1 MVKSKPTW
9 RQGIHRSHADVL
21 HNTQEEDYLNLKLKP
36 THRRSPPRHD
46 QTPETASSA
55 LRDWG
60 DTISTVLLQQE
71 PRMLL
76 QLGAEEEI
84 TPSHPFSPPPRTCRL
99 NERALSASPIG
110 PCGSPRL
117 LRDPMP
123 RCQTPPHAHPCRRMP
138 LLPIPPAHPAAQA
151 RPSPHPAPGGEAGEG
166 GRPPARAALRMR
178 SALPGMLTAGGGGS
192 GTRCG
197 GAARLPSAPLG
208 SPRLPALACSRLA
221 PCGGGRP
228 PASGRSASC
237 STSAPQ
243 VSGGGCGRTAGRAG
257 RRWGPACA
265 RRHLLWR
272 EAAAARVRRR
282 LPGSGGGCPGP
293 AAAARVRTPPAPE
306 AAGAPVSTADSG
318 GPGRASPALRAPR
331 SGRASAPDR
340 EDLAGGYDSEG
351 KSGLPICLLLIL
363 FIYLFLDTGCF
374 SGDSDHFLAIHQR
387 KSGKPVFI
395 YHHVESVEKSLDT
408 DSYKDS
414 KQNFHSAS
422 HTKISKL
429 HPAIILKSAFP
440 RSVYDPS
447 LNLLAMTG
455 QDLEV
460 ENLPI
465 PTRNVIIVTLQM
477 DVNKLNI
484 TLLRLFRQG
493 VAAALG
499 LLPQQVHINR
509 LIAKKNC
516 VELFVSPLNSKP
528 GISEA
533 LPSEEVLRSLNINIL
548 HQSLSQFGITE
559 VSPEKNVLQGQHEA
573 DKIWSKEGFYAVV
586 IFLSIFVILVTCL
599 MVLYRLKEKIQLSLR
614 QEKEKKQEIHLSPLP
629 LQTSQTEYKTTNSM
643 VQPQQAPK
651 VINVVVD
658 PQGQCVPELKPP
670 LCASPSPFRMKPVGL
685 QERRGSNV
693 SLTLDMSSLGSVEP
707 FVTVPTPRE
716 KVAMEYLQSAGRVL
730 TRQQLRDT
738 VACSHL
744 LQTEFMEIPMNFV
757 DPKEIDIPSHGTK
770 NRYKTILPNPL
781 SRVYLKPKNPSDS
794 LSTYINANYIRG
806 YGGKEKAF
814 IATQGP
820 MINTV
825 NDFWQM
831 VWQEDSPVIVMI
843 TKLKEKNEKC
853 VLYWPE
859 KRGIYGK
866 VEVLVNSVQE
876 CKNYTVRQLTVKQG
890 NQSHSVKHYWY
901 TSWPDHKTPDS
912 AQPLLQLML
921 DVEEDRAE
929 SPGRGP
935 VIVHCSAGIGRTGC
949 FIATAI
955 GCQQLKEEG
964 VVDALSI
971 VCQLRVD
978 RGGMVQ
984 TSEQYEF
991 VHHALSLYE
1000 SRLSAEAVQ

>member
-1 MVKSKPTW
+1 S
-9 RQGIHRSHADVL
+9 
-21 HNTQEEDYLNLKLKP
+21 
-36 THRRSPPRHD
+36 
-46 QTPETASSA
+46 
-55 LRDWG
+55 
-60 DTISTVLLQQE
+60 
-71 PRMLL
+71 
-76 QLGAEEEI
+76 
-84 TPSHPFSPPPRTCRL
+84 
-99 NERALSASPIG
+99 
-110 PCGSPRL
+110 
-117 LRDPMP
+117 
-123 RCQTPPHAHPCRRMP
+123 
-138 LLPIPPAHPAAQA
+138 
-151 RPSPHPAPGGEAGEG
+151 
-166 GRPPARAALRMR
+166 
-178 SALPGMLTAGGGGS
+178 
-192 GTRCG
+192 
-197 GAARLPSAPLG
+197 
-208 SPRLPALACSRLA
+208 
-221 PCGGGRP
+221 
-228 PASGRSASC
+228 
-237 STSAPQ
+237 
-243 VSGGGCGRTAGRAG
+243 
-257 RRWGPACA
+257 
-265 RRHLLWR
+265 
-272 EAAAARVRRR
+272 
-282 LPGSGGGCPGP
+282 
-293 AAAARVRTPPAPE
+293 
-306 AAGAPVSTADSG
+306 
-318 GPGRASPALRAPR
+318 
-331 SGRASAPDR
+331 
-340 EDLAGGYDSEG
+340 
-351 KSGLPICLLLIL
+351 
-363 FIYLFLDTGCF
+363 TGCF

-387 KSGKPVFI
+387 KSGKPVFM

-408 DSYKDS
+408 DSFKDA
-414 KQNFHSAS
+414 KQNFRSSS

-429 HPAIILKSAFP
+429 HPAIIVKSAFP

-455 QDLEV
+455 EDLEV

-465 PTRNVIIVTLQM
+465 PTTNVIIVTLQM

-484 TLLRLFRQG
+484 TLLRIFRQG

-509 LIAKKNC
+509 LIGKKNC
-516 VELFVSPLNSKP
+516 VELFVSPLNAKP

-730 TRQQLRDT
+730 TRQQLRDA

-843 TKLKEKNEKC
+843 TKLKEKYEKC

-876 CKNYTVRQLTVKQG
+876 CKNYTVRQLTIKQG
-890 NQSHSVKHYWY
+890 SQSRSVKHYWY

-921 DVEEDRAE
+921 DVEEDRLQ
-929 SPGRGP
+929 SLGRGP
-935 VIVHCSAGIGRTGC
+935 VVVHCSAGIGRTGC

>member
-1 MVKSKPTW
+1 M
-9 RQGIHRSHADVL
+9 
-21 HNTQEEDYLNLKLKP
+21 
-36 THRRSPPRHD
+36 RR
-46 QTPETASSA
+46 AA
-55 LRDWG
+55 ACL
-60 DTISTVLLQQE
+60 
-71 PRMLL
+71 
-76 QLGAEEEI
+76 
-84 TPSHPFSPPPRTCRL
+84 
-99 NERALSASPIG
+99 RAL
-110 PCGSPRL
+110 
-117 LRDPMP
+117 
-123 RCQTPPHAHPCRRMP
+123 
-138 LLPIPPAHPAAQA
+138 
-151 RPSPHPAPGGEAGEG
+151 
-166 GRPPARAALRMR
+166 
-178 SALPGMLTAGGGGS
+178 
-192 GTRCG
+192 
-197 GAARLPSAPLG
+197 
-208 SPRLPALACSRLA
+208 
-221 PCGGGRP
+221 
-228 PASGRSASC
+228 
-237 STSAPQ
+237 
-243 VSGGGCGRTAGRAG
+243 
-257 RRWGPACA
+257 
-265 RRHLLWR
+265 
-272 EAAAARVRRR
+272 
-282 LPGSGGGCPGP
+282 
-293 AAAARVRTPPAPE
+293 
-306 AAGAPVSTADSG
+306 
-318 GPGRASPALRAPR
+318 
-331 SGRASAPDR
+331 
-340 EDLAGGYDSEG
+340 
-351 KSGLPICLLLIL
+351 CLLLHL
-363 FIYLFLDTGCF
+363 RAAGCF
-374 SGDSDHFLAIHQR
+374 SGDNDHFLAIHQR

-395 YHHVESVEKSLDT
+395 YHHVQSVEKSLDT
-408 DSYKDS
+408 DSYKNS
-414 KQNFHSAS
+414 KQNFHSSS

-429 HPAIILKSAFP
+429 HPAIIVKSTFP
-440 RSVYDPS
+440 RSAYDPS

-460 ENLPI
+460 ENLPV
-465 PTRNVIIVTLQM
+465 PATNVIIVTLQM

-484 TLLRLFRQG
+484 TLLRIFRQG

-509 LIAKKNC
+509 LIGKKNC
-516 VELFVSPLNSKP
+516 VELFVSPLNRKP

-559 VSPEKNVLQGQHEA
+559 VSPE
-573 DKIWSKEGFYAVV
+573 
-586 IFLSIFVILVTCL
+586 
-599 MVLYRLKEKIQLSLR
+599 VLYRLKEKIQLSLR
-614 QEKEKKQEIHLSPLP
+614 QEKEKKQEIHLSPLH
-629 LQTSQTEYKTTNSM
+629 LQTSRSEYKTTNSM
-643 VQPQQAPK
+643 VQPEQAPK
-651 VINVVVD
+651 VVNVVVD
-658 PQGQCVPELKPP
+658 PQGQCVPELKPS

-707 FVTVPTPRE
+707 FVAVPTPRE
-716 KVAMEYLQSAGRVL
+716 KVAMEYLQSASRVL
-730 TRQQLRDT
+730 TRQQLQDA

-876 CKNYTVRQLTVKQG
+876 CENYTVRQLTIKQG
-890 NQSHSVKHYWY
+890 SQSQSVKHYWY

-921 DVEEDRAE
+921 DVEEDRVEA
-929 SPGRGP
+929 PGRGP

>member
-1 MVKSKPTW
+1 MRW
-9 RQGIHRSHADVL
+9 RAAACL
-21 HNTQEEDYLNLKLKP
+21 
-36 THRRSPPRHD
+36 
-46 QTPETASSA
+46 
-55 LRDWG
+55 
-60 DTISTVLLQQE
+60 
-71 PRMLL
+71 
-76 QLGAEEEI
+76 
-84 TPSHPFSPPPRTCRL
+84 
-99 NERALSASPIG
+99 RAL
-110 PCGSPRL
+110 
-117 LRDPMP
+117 
-123 RCQTPPHAHPCRRMP
+123 
-138 LLPIPPAHPAAQA
+138 
-151 RPSPHPAPGGEAGEG
+151 
-166 GRPPARAALRMR
+166 
-178 SALPGMLTAGGGGS
+178 
-192 GTRCG
+192 
-197 GAARLPSAPLG
+197 
-208 SPRLPALACSRLA
+208 
-221 PCGGGRP
+221 
-228 PASGRSASC
+228 
-237 STSAPQ
+237 
-243 VSGGGCGRTAGRAG
+243 
-257 RRWGPACA
+257 
-265 RRHLLWR
+265 
-272 EAAAARVRRR
+272 
-282 LPGSGGGCPGP
+282 
-293 AAAARVRTPPAPE
+293 
-306 AAGAPVSTADSG
+306 
-318 GPGRASPALRAPR
+318 
-331 SGRASAPDR
+331 
-340 EDLAGGYDSEG
+340 
-351 KSGLPICLLLIL
+351 CLLLHL
-363 FIYLFLDTGCF
+363 RAAGCF

-414 KQNFHSAS
+414 KQNFYSSS
-422 HTKISKL
+422 HTKMSKL
-429 HPAIILKSAFP
+429 HPAIIVKSAFP

-465 PTRNVIIVTLQM
+465 PTTNVIIVTLQM

-484 TLLRLFRQG
+484 TLLRIFRQG

-509 LIAKKNC
+509 LI
-516 VELFVSPLNSKP
+516 
-528 GISEA
+528 
-533 LPSEEVLRSLNINIL
+533 
-548 HQSLSQFGITE
+548 
-559 VSPEKNVLQGQHEA
+559 KNVLQGQHEA

-651 VINVVVD
+651 VVSVVVD

-730 TRQQLRDT
+730 TRQQLRDA

-876 CKNYTVRQLTVKQG
+876 CQNYTVRQLTIKQG
-890 NQSHSVKHYWY
+890 SQSHSVKHYWY

-921 DVEEDRAE
+921 DVEEDRVE

>member
-1 MVKSKPTW
+1 M
-9 RQGIHRSHADVL
+9 
-21 HNTQEEDYLNLKLKP
+21 
-36 THRRSPPRHD
+36 
-46 QTPETASSA
+46 
-55 LRDWG
+55 
-60 DTISTVLLQQE
+60 
-71 PRMLL
+71 
-76 QLGAEEEI
+76 
-84 TPSHPFSPPPRTCRL
+84 F
-99 NERALSASPIG
+99 
-110 PCGSPRL
+110 
-117 LRDPMP
+117 
-123 RCQTPPHAHPCRRMP
+123 
-138 LLPIPPAHPAAQA
+138 
-151 RPSPHPAPGGEAGEG
+151 
-166 GRPPARAALRMR
+166 
-178 SALPGMLTAGGGGS
+178 TAGGGGS
-192 GTRCG
+192 GTRCC
-197 GAARLPSAPLG
+197 GAAWLPSAPLG
-208 SPRLPALACSRLA
+208 SPRLPSAALGSPRLLAA
-221 PCGGGRP
+221 PRARLP
-228 PASGRSASC
+228 SA
-237 STSAPQ
+237 
-243 VSGGGCGRTAGRAG
+243 RTM
-257 RRWGPACA
+257 RW
-265 RRHLLWR
+265 R
-272 EAAAARVRRR
+272 AAA
-282 LPGSGGGCPGP
+282 C
-293 AAAARVRTPPAPE
+293 
-306 AAGAPVSTADSG
+306 
-318 GPGRASPALRAPR
+318 LRA
-331 SGRASAPDR
+331 
-340 EDLAGGYDSEG
+340 L
-351 KSGLPICLLLIL
+351 CLLLHL
-363 FIYLFLDTGCF
+363 RAAGCF

-414 KQNFHSAS
+414 KQNFYSSS
-422 HTKISKL
+422 HTKMSKL
-429 HPAIILKSAFP
+429 HPAIIVKSAFP

-465 PTRNVIIVTLQM
+465 PTTSVIIVTLQM

-484 TLLRLFRQG
+484 TLLRIFRQG

-509 LIAKKNC
+509 LI
-516 VELFVSPLNSKP
+516 
-528 GISEA
+528 
-533 LPSEEVLRSLNINIL
+533 
-548 HQSLSQFGITE
+548 
-559 VSPEKNVLQGQHEA
+559 KNVLQGQHEA

-651 VINVVVD
+651 VVNVVVD

-730 TRQQLRDT
+730 TRQQLRDA

-876 CKNYTVRQLTVKQG
+876 CQNYTVRQLTIKQG
-890 NQSHSVKHYWY
+890 SQSHSVKHYWY

-921 DVEEDRAE
+921 DVEEDRVE

>member
-1 MVKSKPTW
+1 
-9 RQGIHRSHADVL
+9 
-21 HNTQEEDYLNLKLKP
+21 
-36 THRRSPPRHD
+36 
-46 QTPETASSA
+46 
-55 LRDWG
+55 
-60 DTISTVLLQQE
+60 
-71 PRMLL
+71 
-76 QLGAEEEI
+76 
-84 TPSHPFSPPPRTCRL
+84 
-99 NERALSASPIG
+99 
-110 PCGSPRL
+110 
-117 LRDPMP
+117 
-123 RCQTPPHAHPCRRMP
+123 
-138 LLPIPPAHPAAQA
+138 
-151 RPSPHPAPGGEAGEG
+151 
-166 GRPPARAALRMR
+166 
-178 SALPGMLTAGGGGS
+178 
-192 GTRCG
+192 
-197 GAARLPSAPLG
+197 
-208 SPRLPALACSRLA
+208 
-221 PCGGGRP
+221 
-228 PASGRSASC
+228 
-237 STSAPQ
+237 
-243 VSGGGCGRTAGRAG
+243 
-257 RRWGPACA
+257 
-265 RRHLLWR
+265 
-272 EAAAARVRRR
+272 
-282 LPGSGGGCPGP
+282 
-293 AAAARVRTPPAPE
+293 
-306 AAGAPVSTADSG
+306 
-318 GPGRASPALRAPR
+318 
-331 SGRASAPDR
+331 
-340 EDLAGGYDSEG
+340 
-351 KSGLPICLLLIL
+351 
-363 FIYLFLDTGCF
+363 
-374 SGDSDHFLAIHQR
+374 
-387 KSGKPVFI
+387 
-395 YHHVESVEKSLDT
+395 
-408 DSYKDS
+408 
-414 KQNFHSAS
+414 
-422 HTKISKL
+422 
-429 HPAIILKSAFP
+429 
-440 RSVYDPS
+440 
-447 LNLLAMTG
+447 
-455 QDLEV
+455 
-460 ENLPI
+460 
-465 PTRNVIIVTLQM
+465 M

-484 TLLRLFRQG
+484 TLLRIFRQG

-509 LIAKKNC
+509 LIGKKNC
-516 VELFVSPLNSKP
+516 VELFVSPLNRKP

-533 LPSEEVLRSLNINIL
+533 FPSEEVLRSLNINIL

-559 VSPEKNVLQGQHEA
+559 VSPEKNVLQDQHEA

-599 MVLYRLKEKIQLSLR
+599 MILYRLKEKIQLSLR
-614 QEKEKKQEIHLSPLP
+614 PEKEK
-629 LQTSQTEYKTTNSM
+629 NSM
-643 VQPQQAPK
+643 VQPEQAPK
-651 VINVVVD
+651 VVNVVVD
-658 PQGQCVPELKPP
+658 PQGQCIPE
-670 LCASPSPFRMKPVGL
+670 MKPV
-685 QERRGSNV
+685 GSNV

-716 KVAMEYLQSAGRVL
+716 KVAMEYLQSAGRIL
-730 TRQQLRDT
+730 TRQQLRDA

-876 CKNYTVRQLTVKQG
+876 CKNYTIRQLTIKQG
-890 NQSHSVKHYWY
+890 SQSRSVKHYWY

-921 DVEEDRAE
+921 DVEEDRVE

>member
-1 MVKSKPTW
+1 
-9 RQGIHRSHADVL
+9 
-21 HNTQEEDYLNLKLKP
+21 
-36 THRRSPPRHD
+36 
-46 QTPETASSA
+46 
-55 LRDWG
+55 
-60 DTISTVLLQQE
+60 
-71 PRMLL
+71 
-76 QLGAEEEI
+76 
-84 TPSHPFSPPPRTCRL
+84 
-99 NERALSASPIG
+99 
-110 PCGSPRL
+110 
-117 LRDPMP
+117 
-123 RCQTPPHAHPCRRMP
+123 
-138 LLPIPPAHPAAQA
+138 
-151 RPSPHPAPGGEAGEG
+151 
-166 GRPPARAALRMR
+166 MR
-178 SALPGMLTAGGGGS
+178 SALPGMFTAGGGGS
-192 GTRCG
+192 GTRCC
-197 GAARLPSAPLG
+197 GAAWLPSAPLG
-208 SPRLPALACSRLA
+208 SPRLPSAALGSPRLLAA
-221 PCGGGRP
+221 PRARLP
-228 PASGRSASC
+228 SA
-237 STSAPQ
+237 
-243 VSGGGCGRTAGRAG
+243 RTM
-257 RRWGPACA
+257 RW
-265 RRHLLWR
+265 R
-272 EAAAARVRRR
+272 AAA
-282 LPGSGGGCPGP
+282 C
-293 AAAARVRTPPAPE
+293 
-306 AAGAPVSTADSG
+306 
-318 GPGRASPALRAPR
+318 LRA
-331 SGRASAPDR
+331 
-340 EDLAGGYDSEG
+340 L
-351 KSGLPICLLLIL
+351 CLLLHL
-363 FIYLFLDTGCF
+363 RAAGCF

-414 KQNFHSAS
+414 KQNFYSSS
-422 HTKISKL
+422 HTKMSKL
-429 HPAIILKSAFP
+429 HPAIIVKSAFP

-465 PTRNVIIVTLQM
+465 PTTSVIIVTLQM

-484 TLLRLFRQG
+484 TLLRIFRQG

-509 LIAKKNC
+509 LIGKKNC
-516 VELFVSPLNSKP
+516 VELFVSPPNRKP

-559 VSPEKNVLQGQHEA
+559 VSPE
-573 DKIWSKEGFYAVV
+573 
-586 IFLSIFVILVTCL
+586 
-599 MVLYRLKEKIQLSLR
+599 VLYRLKEKIQLSLR

-651 VINVVVD
+651 VVNVVVD

-730 TRQQLRDT
+730 TRQQLRDA

-876 CKNYTVRQLTVKQG
+876 CQNYTVRQLTIKQG
-890 NQSHSVKHYWY
+890 SQSHSVKHYWY

-921 DVEEDRAE
+921 DVEEDRVE

>member
-1 MVKSKPTW
+1 
-9 RQGIHRSHADVL
+9 
-21 HNTQEEDYLNLKLKP
+21 
-36 THRRSPPRHD
+36 
-46 QTPETASSA
+46 
-55 LRDWG
+55 
-60 DTISTVLLQQE
+60 
-71 PRMLL
+71 
-76 QLGAEEEI
+76 
-84 TPSHPFSPPPRTCRL
+84 
-99 NERALSASPIG
+99 
-110 PCGSPRL
+110 
-117 LRDPMP
+117 
-123 RCQTPPHAHPCRRMP
+123 
-138 LLPIPPAHPAAQA
+138 
-151 RPSPHPAPGGEAGEG
+151 
-166 GRPPARAALRMR
+166 
-178 SALPGMLTAGGGGS
+178 
-192 GTRCG
+192 
-197 GAARLPSAPLG
+197 
-208 SPRLPALACSRLA
+208 
-221 PCGGGRP
+221 
-228 PASGRSASC
+228 
-237 STSAPQ
+237 
-243 VSGGGCGRTAGRAG
+243 
-257 RRWGPACA
+257 
-265 RRHLLWR
+265 
-272 EAAAARVRRR
+272 
-282 LPGSGGGCPGP
+282 
-293 AAAARVRTPPAPE
+293 
-306 AAGAPVSTADSG
+306 
-318 GPGRASPALRAPR
+318 
-331 SGRASAPDR
+331 
-340 EDLAGGYDSEG
+340 
-351 KSGLPICLLLIL
+351 
-363 FIYLFLDTGCF
+363 
-374 SGDSDHFLAIHQR
+374 
-387 KSGKPVFI
+387 
-395 YHHVESVEKSLDT
+395 
-408 DSYKDS
+408 
-414 KQNFHSAS
+414 
-422 HTKISKL
+422 
-429 HPAIILKSAFP
+429 
-440 RSVYDPS
+440 
-447 LNLLAMTG
+447 
-455 QDLEV
+455 
-460 ENLPI
+460 
-465 PTRNVIIVTLQM
+465 
-477 DVNKLNI
+477 
-484 TLLRLFRQG
+484 
-493 VAAALG
+493 
-499 LLPQQVHINR
+499 
-509 LIAKKNC
+509 
-516 VELFVSPLNSKP
+516 
-528 GISEA
+528 
-533 LPSEEVLRSLNINIL
+533 
-548 HQSLSQFGITE
+548 
-559 VSPEKNVLQGQHEA
+559 
-573 DKIWSKEGFYAVV
+573 
-586 IFLSIFVILVTCL
+586 

-629 LQTSQTEYKTTNSM
+629 LQTSRSEYKTTNSM
-643 VQPQQAPK
+643 VQPEQAPK
-651 VINVVVD
+651 VVNVVVD

-670 LCASPSPFRMKPVGL
+670 PCASPSPFRMKSVGL

-730 TRQQLRDT
+730 TRQQLRDA

-876 CKNYTVRQLTVKQG
+876 CENYTVRQLTIKQG
-890 NQSHSVKHYWY
+890 SQSRSVKHYWY

-921 DVEEDRAE
+921 DVEEDRLEA
-929 SPGRGP
+929 PARGP
-935 VIVHCSAGIGRTGC
+935 IVVHCSAGIGRTGC

>member
-1 MVKSKPTW
+1 M
-9 RQGIHRSHADVL
+9 
-21 HNTQEEDYLNLKLKP
+21 LK
-36 THRRSPPRHD
+36 TRWGGESD
-46 QTPETASSA
+46 TAAGSRLPQLLA
-55 LRDWG
+55 
-60 DTISTVLLQQE
+60 ST
-71 PRMLL
+71 M
-76 QLGAEEEI
+76 
-84 TPSHPFSPPPRTCRL
+84 PRT
-99 NERALSASPIG
+99 
-110 PCGSPRL
+110 
-117 LRDPMP
+117 
-123 RCQTPPHAHPCRRMP
+123 
-138 LLPIPPAHPAAQA
+138 
-151 RPSPHPAPGGEAGEG
+151 
-166 GRPPARAALRMR
+166 
-178 SALPGMLTAGGGGS
+178 
-192 GTRCG
+192 
-197 GAARLPSAPLG
+197 GA
-208 SPRLPALACSRLA
+208 CF
-221 PCGGGRP
+221 
-228 PASGRSASC
+228 
-237 STSAPQ
+237 
-243 VSGGGCGRTAGRAG
+243 
-257 RRWGPACA
+257 
-265 RRHLLWR
+265 
-272 EAAAARVRRR
+272 
-282 LPGSGGGCPGP
+282 
-293 AAAARVRTPPAPE
+293 
-306 AAGAPVSTADSG
+306 PVV
-318 GPGRASPALRAPR
+318 
-331 SGRASAPDR
+331 
-340 EDLAGGYDSEG
+340 
-351 KSGLPICLLLIL
+351 CLLLHL
-363 FIYLFLDTGCF
+363 QVAGCF
-374 SGDSDHFLAIHQR
+374 SGDNDHFLAIHQR

-395 YHHVESVEKSLDT
+395 YRHVQSVEKSLDAN
-408 DSYKDS
+408 SQKIYKH
-414 KQNFHSAS
+414 NFHSSS
-422 HTKISKL
+422 HAKISKL
-429 HPAIILKSAFP
+429 HPAIIVKSTFP
-440 RSVYDPS
+440 RPAYDPS

-455 QDLEV
+455 EEPEV

-465 PTRNVIIVTLQM
+465 PATNVIVVALQM

-484 TLLRLFRQG
+484 TLLRIFRQG

-499 LLPQQVHINR
+499 LLPQQIHINR
-509 LIAKKNC
+509 LIGKKNC
-516 VELFVSPLNSKP
+516 VELFVSPINRKP
-528 GISEA
+528 GISDA
-533 LPSEEVLRSLNINIL
+533 LPSEEVLRSLNINVL

-586 IFLSIFVILVTCL
+586 IFLSIFVIVATCL
-599 MVLYRLKEKIQLSLR
+599 MVLYRLKEKIQFSLR
-614 QEKEKKQEIHLSPLP
+614 QDKEKKQEIHLSPIP
-629 LQTSQTEYKTTNSM
+629 LQTTRSEYKTANRM
-643 VQPQQAPK
+643 VQPEQAPK
-651 VINVVVD
+651 VVNVIVD
-658 PQGQCVPELKPP
+658 PQGQCVPEIKPP
-670 LCASPSPFRMKPVGL
+670 LSASPSPFKMKPVGL

-693 SLTLDMSSLGSVEP
+693 SLTLDMSSLGNVEP
-707 FVTVPTPRE
+707 FVAVPTPRE
-716 KVAMEYLQSAGRVL
+716 KVAMEYLQSASRVL

-757 DPKEIDIPSHGTK
+757 DPKEIAIPSHGTK

-781 SRVYLKPKNPSDS
+781 SRVCLKPKNPADS

-806 YGGKEKAF
+806 YGGKEKSF

-866 VEVLVNSVQE
+866 VEVLVNDVQE
-876 CKNYTVRQLTVKQG
+876 CENYTVRNLTLKQG
-890 NQSHSVKHYWY
+890 SQSQNVKHYWY

-921 DVEEDRAE
+921 DVEEDRMA
-929 SPGRGP
+929 SAGRGP

-955 GCQQLKEEG
+955 GCHQLKEEG